1 MRYQDREK
9 YIKCPHCFG
18 PNAPADFVLTPE
30 LTHHGKLMCHMCKR
44 FLCWVTKPD
53 KPKSSRDATHRKLT
67 KHKQPDIRYCELC
80 LLVESSLP
88 DGQTLEGHHIL
99 EYGKDGDATP
109 INTLVLCTECHAL
122 VHWKRQY
129 ANGVRIDGDEA
140 TFIKAVDQQRS
151 VGDAGKS
158 HVDCVEKCRSRGQAN
173 QNPIATQRPA
183 SEVNGPKHM
192 GDILKDLRNQ
202 EPDCPF

>member
-1 MRYQDREK
+1 MRYQDIEK
-9 YIKCPHCFG
+9 KTVRCRCGYESHG
-18 PNAPADFVLTPE
+18 DFTRTPE
-30 LTHHGKLMCHMCKR
+30 LTHYGKLECHECKR
-44 FLCWVTKPD
+44 FITWVTKPD

-67 KHKQPDIRYCELC
+67 KHKQPDVRYCELC

-140 TFIKAVDQQRS
+140 AFIKAVDQQRAA
-151 VGDAGKS
+151 GDAVQQYVGR
-158 HVDCVEKCRSRGQAN
+158 VEDGRARGQAN
-173 QNPIATQRPA
+173 QGSIPTERPS
-183 SEVNGPKHM
+183 SEVNGPKHV
-192 GDILKDLRNQ
+192 GEILPDIDD
-202 EPDCPF
+202 ESCPF

>member
-9 YIKCPHCFG
+9 SIKCPHCFG

-30 LTHHGKLMCHMCKR
+30 LTHHGKLMCHICKR

-67 KHKQPDIRYCELC
+67 KHKQPDVRYCELC

-140 TFIKAVDQQRS
+140 TFIQAVEQQRAVS
-151 VGDAGKS
+151 DAADSKLDLLEARRKKWKENQDTGPS
-158 HVDCVEKCRSRGQAN
+158 NGQA
-173 QNPIATQRPA
+173 
-183 SEVNGPKHM
+183 SKLNGPKHVGELLRDR
-192 GDILKDLRNQ
+192 GD
-202 EPDCPF
+202 ECPF